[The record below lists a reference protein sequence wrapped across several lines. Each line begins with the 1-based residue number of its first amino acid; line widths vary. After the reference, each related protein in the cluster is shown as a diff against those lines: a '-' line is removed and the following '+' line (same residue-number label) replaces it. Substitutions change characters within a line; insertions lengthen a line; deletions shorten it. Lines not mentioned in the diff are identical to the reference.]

1 MKTVYLDNAATSFP
15 KAEGVSDAIKAFL
28 DESCANI
35 GRGSYVRAQETA
47 LSVLETREQIC
58 RLFGCPSAKHVIFT
72 GGLTAALNTV
82 IKGFVRKGD
91 RVLVSS
97 MEHNSVIRPLVQI
110 GASIIRIPA
119 DANGV
124 SDLARLPEELSGFRL
139 CVHTYASNVCGA
151 TQAIGALSH
160 RLKEAGVPLI
170 VDAAQ
175 TAGHFPFSM
184 KELGLSALCMPAHKG
199 LRAAQGLGILCLDPE
214 FADSVD
220 PLIVGGTG
228 SVSQSERMPAFYP
241 DRFEAGTLNI
251 PGIIGLNAALQSADF
266 RLNRTHEMKLMEMF
280 GLLIG
285 EIPLIRVFGPNDPD
299 CRVGVY
305 SVDFV
310 RHDNADIADRLETEY
325 GILTRCGLH
334 CSPDAHRA
342 LGTFPH
348 GTVRFS
354 FSSATTEDEIR
365 AAAEAVR
372 KLAP

>member
-72 GGLTAALNTV
+72 GGLTAALNMV

-110 GASIIRIPA
+110 GAAIIRIPA

-151 TQAIGALSH
+151 IQPIDALSH

-251 PGIIGLNAALQSADF
+251 PGIIGLNAALRSADF
-266 RLNRTHEMKLMEMF
+266 RLNRMHEMKLMEMF

-285 EIPLIRVFGPNDPD
+285 EIPSIRVFGPDDPD

-310 RHDNADIADRLETEY
+310 RHDNADIADRLETE
-325 GILTRCGLH
+325 
-334 CSPDAHRA
+334 
-342 LGTFPH
+342 
-348 GTVRFS
+348 
-354 FSSATTEDEIR
+354 
-365 AAAEAVR
+365 
-372 KLAP
+372 